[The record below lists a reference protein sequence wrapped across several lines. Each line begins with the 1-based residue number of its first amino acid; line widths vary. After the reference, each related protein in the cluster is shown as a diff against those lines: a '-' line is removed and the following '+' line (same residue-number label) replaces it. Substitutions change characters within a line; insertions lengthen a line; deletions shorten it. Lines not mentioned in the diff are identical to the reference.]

1 MKAMMMAALAATI
14 LMSGGVAAFAQGQG
28 QGPGQGQGAGSG
40 MAQGQGPANR
50 AARHEAMMKVLDA
63 DGDGKVTLE
72 EFQNAPRGNS
82 KQSAETVKQRRA
94 ANFKRFDRNGDGV
107 LSPDEMPSKRP

>member
-1 MKAMMMAALAATI
+1 MTMAVLAATI

-28 QGPGQGQGAGSG
+28 QGQGPGAGLG

-50 AARHEAMMKVLDA
+50 AARHEAMMKALDA

-72 EFQNAPRGNS
+72 EFLNAPRGNS
-82 KQSAETVKQRRA
+82 KQSAETLKQRRTA
-94 ANFKRFDRNGDGV
+94 HFKQLDRNGDGV
-107 LSPDEMPSKRP
+107 LSLDELPSKRP